1 MTEDKEGHFTSELF
15 KYLIKNT
22 LFKIQKYVP
31 IFIWEER
38 IYEKD

>member
-15 KYLIKNT
+15 KYFIKKT